1 MYSIA
6 CDSYST
12 QEGVQ
17 WSGDQVLV
25 ILEKLNYGDDQFV
38 PWFIQNLYRGDNNVG
53 LLYVLG

>member
-25 ILEKLNYGDDQFV
+25 ILEKLNYGD
-38 PWFIQNLYRGDNNVG
+38 INLFPG
-53 LLYVLG
+53 LFKIFTEAITMWDFCMF